1 MPKIIKLTLE
11 KNPSKFLDTKLL
23 TIEYMKLKYNEKKQR
38 YQRIGVLASLAG
50 IREMQFQY
58 IYIGQS
64 EYRQTL
70 IWKFKS

>member
-1 MPKIIKLTLE
+1 MSKIIKLTLK

-23 TIEYMKLKYNEKKQR
+23 TIEYMKLKYKEKKQR

-70 IWKFKS
+70 IWKFK

>member
-1 MPKIIKLTLE
+1 MSKIIKLTLE

-23 TIEYMKLKYNEKKQR
+23 TIEYMKLKYKEKKQR

-70 IWKFKS
+70 IWKFK

>member
-1 MPKIIKLTLE
+1 
-11 KNPSKFLDTKLL
+11 
-23 TIEYMKLKYNEKKQR
+23 MKLKYKEKKKR